1 MRKFIYFT
9 LLYLSLAACKKD
21 NTLYYGNVTMG
32 NIKGESIISDQGN
45 TFNIVN
51 TDIDLNA
58 FEYGRVIISCDVLR
72 ETAENQYD
80 INLTGIASVLTKEP
94 VRSSLIT
101 EPESE
106 YNVDNP
112 VIIRELWYSGG
123 YINMLLE
130 FAVKYSSDT
139 KHLIN
144 LIYDDSVQEEG
155 KYTFVLRHNAYGE
168 FPTEEDLD
176 YTTSMGYVSFPVSTL
191 IKENSAEIT
200 MKWKSHKYENGRFS
214 MTESTEVE
222 QKYNWKREGF
232 EQQTS
237 IRPSLKLMAR

>member
-1 MRKFIYFT
+1 
-9 LLYLSLAACKKD
+9 
-21 NTLYYGNVTMG
+21 MG

-51 TDIDLNA
+51 TDVDLNA
-58 FEYGRVIISCDVLR
+58 FEYGRVMISCDVLR

-112 VIIRELWYSGG
+112 VNIRELWYSGG

-130 FAVKYSSDT
+130 FAVKYSSET

-144 LIYDDSVQEEG
+144 LIYDDSVQGGG
-155 KYTFVLRHNAYGE
+155 KYTFILRHNAYGE
-168 FPTEEDLD
+168 SPSEDDLN

-191 IKENSAEIT
+191 IQEDSAEIT
-200 MKWKSHKYENGRFS
+200 LKWKSHKYENGRFS
-214 MTESTEVE
+214 MTESTDIE
-222 QKYNWKREGF
+222 QKYNWKRERF
-232 EQQTS
+232 EQQPS